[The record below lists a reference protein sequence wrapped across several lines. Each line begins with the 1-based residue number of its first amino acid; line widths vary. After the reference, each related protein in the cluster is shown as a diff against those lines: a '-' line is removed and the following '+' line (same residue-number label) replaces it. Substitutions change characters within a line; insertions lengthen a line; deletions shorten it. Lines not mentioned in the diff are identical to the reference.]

1 MSGKVGRMAEP
12 RARPRP
18 RKTVGQ
24 KAGSRSWQ
32 PIFTGGVVALAVS
45 VIVFVIVAADSF
57 GDSGGGSGGSS
68 GFGPSPTAAATEPG
82 ASTVDGGGTEPASTT
97 GATGTSTPSP
107 GPDGSTVVACGDI
120 LVPLDKEHR
129 LPADCIPAGL
139 NELPGDISAQGAQ
152 YLRGDALAAL
162 QEMFAAARKEG
173 HQLVV
178 NSSYRSYDTQAAT
191 YNYWVGL
198 YGKEQA
204 DRTSARPGH
213 SEHQLG
219 TTADVG
225 AGGRFLEDFT
235 GSPEARWLADNSWKY
250 GFIISYPE
258 GKEEITGYAYEP
270 WHVRFVGKD
279 VAARVHSSGL
289 TLREFLLR

>member
-18 RKTVGQ
+18 RKTVGE
-24 KAGSRSWQ
+24 KAGARSWQ

-45 VIVFVIVAADSF
+45 VIVFVIVAADSL
-57 GDSGGGSGGSS
+57 GDSGGGSGGFPGIES
-68 GFGPSPTAAATEPG
+68 SPTPSSAQPSTSAANG
-82 ASTVDGGGTEPASTT
+82 ASPEA
-97 GATGTSTPSP
+97 TSTPDTSKPPTATP
-107 GPDGSTVVACGDI
+107 GPDGSIVVACNDI
-120 LVPLDKEHR
+120 QAPLDKLHR
-129 LPADCIPAGL
+129 LPADCIPPDL
-139 NELPGDISAQGAQ
+139 VELPGDISAQGAQ
-152 YLRGDALAAL
+152 YLRTDALAAL
-162 QEMFAAARKEG
+162 EDMFAAARKEG
-173 HQLVV
+173 YQLVV

-225 AGGRFLEDFT
+225 AGGRYLEDFT
-235 GSPEARWLADNSWKY
+235 GSPEAGWLAENSWKY

-270 WHVRFVGKD
+270 WHVRFVGEE
-279 VAARVHSSGL
+279 VAARVQSSGL

>member
-18 RKTVGQ
+18 RKTVGE

-57 GDSGGGSGGSS
+57 GDSGGGSGGPS
-68 GFGPSPTAAATEPG
+68 GIGPSPTVLPTEPGSSTVNGGATEPARTPG
-82 ASTVDGGGTEPASTT
+82 TTEPA
-97 GATGTSTPSP
+97 TPTP
-107 GPDGSTVVACGDI
+107 GPDGSIVVACNDI
-120 LVPLDKEHR
+120 LAPLDKLHR
-129 LPADCIPAGL
+129 LSADCIPPDL
-139 NELPGDISAQGAQ
+139 VELPGDISAQGAQ

-225 AGGRFLEDFT
+225 AGGRYLEDFS
-235 GSPEARWLADNSWKY
+235 GSPEARWLAENSWKY
-250 GFIISYPE
+250 GFIVSYPE

-279 VAARVHSSGL
+279 VAARVRSSGL